1 MIKNSTI
8 LIAAA
13 LIMGGI
19 IANGIISNIFERANL
34 QEQHLADQ
42 EIKRLEINE
51 KLLETKP
58 NVLQIADTDL
68 LLIPEVNFRNNDI
81 NIDYTFYRYENQT
94 LVKIQLIK

>member
-8 LIAAA
+8 LIAAC
-13 LIMGGI
+13 LIMAGI

-34 QEQHLADQ
+34 QEQHLAEQ

-51 KLLETKP
+51 KLLETEPK
-58 NVLQIADTDL
+58 VLQMDDTDL
-68 LLIPEVNFRNNDI
+68 LLIPEVNFRNNNI
-81 NIDYTFYRYENQT
+81 NIDYTFYRHENQN